1 VLQKIEVAGAGF
13 DIILAMPKT
22 PPATCDLAKSPDALV
37 MHLIG
42 GELTLGFDSE
52 EKMLAALESLRMP
65 VCAFHLESEGQ
76 AARNPVS
83 VYIVPKGEKL
93 TTAAK

>member
-1 VLQKIEVAGAGF
+1 VLQKIELAGAGF

-65 VCAFHLESEGQ
+65 VCLS
-76 AARNPVS
+76 P
-83 VYIVPKGEKL
+83 GERGSGGSQPRL
-93 TTAAK
+93 RLHRS